1 MTECGN
7 CGYAGERE
15 FKTEGVGAICPV
27 CGFETLNSR
36 DDIRRRMEREE
47 AMLRTVVGASSSLG
61 ESCEFLLAGVR
72 KIIEAQDDNWQKRF
86 NNAK

>member
-1 MTECGN
+1 
-7 CGYAGERE
+7 
-15 FKTEGVGAICPV
+15 
-27 CGFETLNSR
+27 
-36 DDIRRRMEREE
+36 MEREE